1 MLGLGNSIS
10 RSDFIQS
17 ASLLL
22 DKSFAAGPA
31 AAYSLRRVSS
41 SYSGPAVQIRRAS
54 DNVEVNV
61 NFDSDGVVSLNSTIS
76 NVTEETTGSSTS
88 LTTAAKTLGQFV
100 ANASYTDADGLG
112 STDSA
117 LVQCWY
123 DQSGN
128 SNDVTQNAAAKQ
140 PRLISSGAFEVDNSK
155 PAVKFLDSSDI
166 LQSSSAS
173 EFNSVIQNELYCVAS
188 YGTIDV
194 GNQYAAGVQIGG
206 STRGIMIG
214 TNSSGNDIRYHC
226 DGSGFEV
233 AVGGNISTDTQILHG
248 GTFDGTTR
256 HARLNGAS
264 VGTNT
269 DAGGTGTANVYFI
282 GKHPSLTAGGDKKV
296 QEFILYASRNGNES
310 DIESEINT
318 FYSIF

>member
-1 MLGLGNSIS
+1 MLGLGTAVNRGGFVSG
-10 RSDFIQS
+10 
-17 ASLLL
+17 AAAAKLL
-22 DKSFAAGPA
+22 DTYSSAA
-31 AAYSLRRVSS
+31 AAYSLRQLSNS
-41 SYSGPAVQIRRAS
+41 HSGPVVQIRRAS
-54 DNVEVNV
+54 DNVEVDV
-61 NFDSDGVVSLNSTIS
+61 SFDTNGVVSLNSRIT

-88 LTTAAKTLGQFV
+88 LTTSATTLGEFV

-128 SNDVTQNAAAKQ
+128 SNDVTQNAAAQQ

-155 PAVKFLDSSDI
+155 PAVKFLDSSDR

-188 YGTIDV
+188 YGTINA
-194 GNQYAAGVQIGG
+194 GNQYAGGVQIGG
-206 STRGIMIG
+206 GSRGIMVG
-214 TNSSGNDIRYHC
+214 TNSSGDDIRYHC
-226 DGSGFEV
+226 DGAAFEAATGGTI
-233 AVGGNISTDTQILHG
+233 AVNTQILHG
-248 GTFDGTTR
+248 GTYNGTTR
-256 HARLNGAS
+256 SARLNGAS

-269 DAGGTGTANVYFI
+269 DAGTTGTANAYFI
-282 GKHPSLTAGGDKKV
+282 GKHPSLTAGSDKKV

-318 FYSIF
+318 FYSIY

>member
-1 MLGLGNSIS
+1 M
-10 RSDFIQS
+10 
-17 ASLLL
+17 
-22 DKSFAAGPA
+22 
-31 AAYSLRRVSS
+31 
-41 SYSGPAVQIRRAS
+41 
-54 DNVEVNV
+54 
-61 NFDSDGVVSLNSTIS
+61 
-76 NVTEETTGSSTS
+76 
-88 LTTAAKTLGQFV
+88 
-100 ANASYTDADGLG
+100 
-112 STDSA
+112 
-117 LVQCWY
+117 
-123 DQSGN
+123 
-128 SNDVTQNAAAKQ
+128 
-140 PRLISSGAFEVDNSK
+140 ISSGAFEVDNSK

-188 YGTIDV
+188 YGTINV

-214 TNSSGNDIRYHC
+214 TNTSGSDIRYHC
-226 DGSGFEV
+226 NATNFV
-233 AVGGNISTDTQILHG
+233 AAAGGNISTDTQILHG

-264 VGTNT
+264 VATNT
-269 DAGGTGTANVYFI
+269 SAPNTSTANSYFI
-282 GKHPSLTAGGDKKV
+282 GKHPSLTAGADKKV